1 MRNTPDPPYIDY
13 HEEFPDRWQLAG
25 NYKRCCAKCGE
36 IKHPKA
42 FRKII
47 TRAQAEARGYL
58 GDPTDRPMHVESRFC
73 AHCRGEWLRP
83 SQIRRASPAKLQ
95 DEVNNGRLREQIFV
109 MEMNRRRK
117 DPSRT
122 LKARQVR
129 GGINKW
135 KNFYRERWVWARA
148 KVAEEL
154 RFLDEREDRAV
165 KRLDQ
170 PMHAALLEFG
180 NRYRKTLA
188 KLRAESNYFK
198 LQEARAADAL
208 TWEEWVGVNE
218 YAQLWRS
225 WRAIEQLRGRGHGRP
240 LRVPMVL
247 DTAMPGVFARCPLQ
261 QRRELAPDL
270 LEQIEQFADD
280 QARGMRRI
288 R

>member
-1 MRNTPDPPYIDY
+1 MTNTPDPPYIDY

-47 TRAQAEARGYL
+47 TRAQAEKRGYL
-58 GDPTDRPMHVESRFC
+58 GDPTERPMNIESKFC

-109 MEMNRRRK
+109 MEMTRRRK

-135 KNFYRERWVWARA
+135 KNFYQGRWVWARK
-148 KVAEEL
+148 KVADEFKALAL
-154 RFLDEREDRAV
+154 RDTHALKHPEREFNR
-165 KRLDQ
+165 
-170 PMHAALLEFG
+170 ALLDFA
-180 NRYRKTLA
+180 NLYRKTLA

-218 YAQLWRS
+218 YAQLWRA
-225 WRAIEQLRGRGHGRP
+225 WRALVLLQGKGRP
-240 LRVPMVL
+240 LRPPMVL

-261 QRRELAPDL
+261 LRRELAPDL